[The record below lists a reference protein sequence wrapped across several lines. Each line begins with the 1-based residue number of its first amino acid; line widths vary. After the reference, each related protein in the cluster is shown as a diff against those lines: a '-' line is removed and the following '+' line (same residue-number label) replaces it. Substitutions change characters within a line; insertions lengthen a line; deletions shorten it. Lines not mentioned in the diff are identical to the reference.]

1 MEALARLANGLP
13 GDAVNSGIGRR
24 RVRWRMA
31 SLLTGYG
38 LVLVFFLSLPWSH
51 RVNPALATDRARTRR
66 TSIGLAFVHAL
77 ALILPLAAALR
88 QTEPLTS
95 SGTSWAAVGVMVV
108 AAALQQW
115 SQRALGPS
123 FTLALQSA
131 AHQAVNRSGPYRWVR
146 HPAYLAQIIL
156 FTAFALTGGSWLVAT
171 VVGPAAVAGYVY
183 RICEEEQMLLA
194 ALGDRYAS
202 YAASTR
208 RLIPFVY

>member
-1 MEALARLANGLP
+1 
-13 GDAVNSGIGRR
+13 
-24 RVRWRMA
+24 MA

-38 LVLVFFLSLPWSH
+38 LVLGFFLSLPWSH
-51 RVNPALATDRARTRR
+51 RVNPALTTDRARTRR
-66 TSIGLAFVHAL
+66 TSIGLAFVHTL
-77 ALILPLAAALR
+77 ALILPLAAALA
-88 QTEPLTS
+88 QTGPLTS
-95 SGTSWAAVGVMVV
+95 SGTSWAAVWVMVV

-131 AHQAVNRSGPYRWVR
+131 AHQAVSRSGPYRWVR
-146 HPAYLAQIIL
+146 HPAYLAQIIF
-156 FTAFALTGGSWLVAT
+156 FTAFALTGGSWLVAI
-171 VVGPAAVAGYVY
+171 VVGSGGRRRLRY

>member
-1 MEALARLANGLP
+1 MEALARIANRLP
-13 GDAVNSGIGRR
+13 GNPVNSGIGRR

-77 ALILPLAAALR
+77 ALILPLAAALG

-95 SGTSWAAVGVMVV
+95 SGESWAAVGVMVV

-146 HPAYLAQIIL
+146 HPAYLA
-156 FTAFALTGGSWLVAT
+156 
-171 VVGPAAVAGYVY
+171 
-183 RICEEEQMLLA
+183 
-194 ALGDRYAS
+194 
-202 YAASTR
+202 
-208 RLIPFVY
+208 